1 MEFKNGDFTFT
12 YKTWIPKVHDQLNRL
27 KEDDP
32 QAYTAAINKMGGA
45 EGLMMHG
52 TKPLRISDGTV
63 MAYSYVSEFDHLS
76 DEEYTVL
83 VNFGDNHRDLID
95 TIGYTMAQYDRL
107 MCEDEPRMFEGE
119 LLTGHIRQVAVAS
132 TVDELRERVCVRVD
146 QNSMIAACL
155 YVVWA
160 MALRLSKKLR
170 IGDGKGSAVDNILF
184 AQRVNPIRW
193 EPEPEDDVILPEPI
207 DNLAQQLAIAESL
220 PEPEMRALVREV
232 RTELAALGQSEDHDI
247 TRDQPTA
254 TDKSDDRIMQEDE
267 TEAVSNLAEWA
278 ASKPKKQKRKS
289 KRKPHIVQS
298 DLELLD

>member
-1 MEFKNGDFTFT
+1 MEFKGGDFTFT

-132 TVDELRERVCVRVD
+132 TVDELRERISVRVD
-146 QNSMIAACL
+146 QNSMVAACL
-155 YVVWA
+155 YVAWA
-160 MALRLSKKLR
+160 MALRLSRKLR
-170 IGDGKGSAVDNILF
+170 IGDGKGSAVDGILL

-193 EPEPEDDVILPEPI
+193 EPESKDDVILPEPI
-207 DNLAQQLAIAESL
+207 DIQ
-220 PEPEMRALVREV
+220 
-232 RTELAALGQSEDHDI
+232 
-247 TRDQPTA
+247 DQPEA
-254 TDKSDDRIMQEDE
+254 TDKSDDRIMQHDD
-267 TEAVSNLAEWA
+267 TEVVSNLAEWA
-278 ASKPKKQKRKS
+278 ASKPKKQKRKP
-289 KRKPHIVQS
+289 KRKSHIVQF
-298 DLELLD
+298 DLELADR